1 MEDSTWLR
9 PFSVLLA
16 PRKTFTSI
24 AERPSW
30 LPPLLLILLIGT
42 VAGLALVPKIDY
54 SETIREAVE
63 RQGQTIDAE
72 SEEQIQQGVEIMER
86 FGWVFALLGSLVF
99 QPLGILVSVLIFWLV
114 FKTLGSELSFVD
126 SLAVV
131 AHALMPLVIAS
142 VITLAIGFGRES
154 LTAEQLQTGLVASNP
169 AAFLSDDAS
178 PTLTALLRQFDFFSF
193 WILFLITTGFTA
205 VSRLKP
211 ATVAGTTITIWLLWM
226 LCKFAFAMVGNM
238 FGG

>member
-9 PFSVLLA
+9 PFSVLLS
-16 PRKTFTSI
+16 PQKTFASI

-30 LPPLLLILLIGT
+30 LAPLILILLVGT
-42 VAGLALVPKIDY
+42 LAGLAMVPKIDY

-72 SEEQIQQGVEIMER
+72 AEEEIQQGVEIMER

-99 QPLGILVSVLIFWLV
+99 QPLGILVTVLIFWLV
-114 FKTLGSELSFVD
+114 FKTLGSDLSFGD
-126 SLAVV
+126 SLSVV

-154 LTAEQLQTGLVASNP
+154 LTAEELQVGLVASNP
-169 AAFLSDDAS
+169 AAFLGDDAS
-178 PTLTALLRQFDFFSF
+178 ATLVALLRQFDFFSF
-193 WILFLITTGFTA
+193 WILFLFITGFTA

-211 ATVAGTTITIWLLWM
+211 ATVAGTTIAIWILWM
-226 LCKFAFAMVGNM
+226 LSKFGFAMVGNL